1 MDRRS
6 QATNGSVLNQKK
18 AQGERSAVKRR
29 PRLAASGMKR
39 LRQHL
44 KE

>member
-18 AQGERSAVKRR
+18 ARGERFDVERR
-29 PRLAASGMKR
+29 PRLVASGMKR
-39 LRQHL
+39 MRQHL